1 MRVLFW
7 YMDEFSWTPSLKT
20 LNDTPDGEP
29 GRVEKAVVAFVHT
42 EQNDEASLGKQV
54 TKLIKQIKWLANKWE
69 THQVVLHSFA
79 HLGADKSSPEFAFEL
94 FTQAKERLEAVDYV
108 VTCTPFGYFN
118 DIRINAPGQPLA
130 RIYKAFD

>member
-20 LNDTPDGEP
+20 LDDVPDGEP
-29 GRVEKAVVAFVHT
+29 GRVLKAVVAFVHT
-42 EQNDEASLGKQV
+42 EPNDETSLGKQV

-69 THQVVLHSFA
+69 TRQVVLHSFA
-79 HLGADKSSPEFAFEL
+79 HLGTDKSSPEFASEL
-94 FTQAKERLEAVDYV
+94 FEQARERLESVDYV

-118 DIRINAPGQPLA
+118 DIHINAPGQPLA